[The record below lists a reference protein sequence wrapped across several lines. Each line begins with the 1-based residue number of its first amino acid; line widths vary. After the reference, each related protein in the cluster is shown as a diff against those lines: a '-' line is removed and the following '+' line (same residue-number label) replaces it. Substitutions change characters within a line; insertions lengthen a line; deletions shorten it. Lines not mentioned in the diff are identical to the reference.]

1 MRIGILG
8 GGQLARMMALAGT
21 PLGLRFRFFDTH
33 ADAPAGHVGEL
44 HVGSF
49 EDHVAIDRF
58 CADCDVITY
67 EFENI
72 PAHIVERI
80 ERLHKVL
87 PGSQPLRIGQDR
99 INEKTFFKSRGVDT
113 HDFRAVSDRA
123 SFDAAIRDIGL
134 PAVIKTTRMGY
145 DGKGQGVAHTAHE
158 AESLWTTLGASPL
171 IVEKFVKFDRELS
184 AIAVRSVQG
193 EVRFYDWT
201 HNTHRGGILRVS
213 RAGVTPADP
222 QAASRA
228 RETIAKAMSDM
239 NYVGVMAV
247 ELFEVGGRLLFNESA
262 PRVHN
267 SSHWTMDGARCG
279 QFENHC
285 RAVAGLPL
293 GDVTREHDCAMVN
306 LIGRLPSI
314 ESVAAIQGAHIHY
327 YGKAERAGRKVGH
340 INIVR
345 RGDMTVGDFERSV
358 TQAITLA
365 EDSNA

>member
-44 HVGSF
+44 HVGAF
-49 EDHVAIDRF
+49 DDHDAIDRF
-58 CADCDVITY
+58 CNGCDVITY

-72 PAHIVERI
+72 PAHVVERI
-80 ERLHKVL
+80 ERSHNVC
-87 PGSQPLRIGQDR
+87 PGSHPLRIGQDR
-99 INEKTFFKSRGVDT
+99 INEKNFFKSCGVDT
-113 HDFRAVSDRA
+113 HDFLAVHDRA
-123 SFDAAIRDIGL
+123 SFDAAIREIGL

-145 DGKGQGVAHTAHE
+145 DGKGQGVARTAAE
-158 AESLWTTLGASPL
+158 ADALWNALGASPL

-184 AIAVRSVQG
+184 AIAVRASSG
-193 EVRFYDWT
+193 DIRFYDWT
-201 HNTHRGGILRVS
+201 HNTHHNGILRIS
-213 RAGVTPADP
+213 RAGATPADP
-222 QAASRA
+222 AAATTA
-228 RETIAKAMSDM
+228 RESIATAMARM

-247 ELFEVGGRLLFNESA
+247 ELFEVNGRLLFNESA

-285 RAVAGLPL
+285 RAVAGLAL
-293 GDVTREHDCAMVN
+293 GDVAREHDCAMVN
-306 LIGRLPSI
+306 LISRLPSI
-314 ESVAAIQGAHIHY
+314 DSIATIQGARVHF
-327 YGKAERAGRKVGH
+327 YGKSERAGRKVGH

-345 RGDMTVGDFERSV
+345 HIDMSYSDFEQSLARA
-358 TQAITLA
+358 TKLA
-365 EDSNA
+365 EDTNT